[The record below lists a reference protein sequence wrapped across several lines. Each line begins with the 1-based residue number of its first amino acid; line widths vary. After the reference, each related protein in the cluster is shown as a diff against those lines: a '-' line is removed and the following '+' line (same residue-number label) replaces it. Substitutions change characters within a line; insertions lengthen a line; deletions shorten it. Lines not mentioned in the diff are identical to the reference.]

1 MSKRILK
8 EVLLE
13 WSKLRWFF
21 FAGAMF
27 YFSFVSVFSDPLS
40 YTTLYSVKAVVAV
53 LFFLL
58 FPAKTKRAP
67 FFSYLPFKTDPG
79 KKNAVQSYICKHALL
94 FALVLFGI
102 SIVMEA
108 GVLLIKCVCLH
119 KKYVAVPGGITA
131 LALFCY
137 AFFLFWLTLGWWH
150 TQIFGSSYPQKKRG
164 KIIYI
169 SSLLWNLAV
178 FALFDANAM
187 MQGKESTVIVWLFY
201 AAGGVTMILQ
211 LIQNRQLIRTL

>member
-108 GVLLIKCVCLH
+108 GVLLIKCVCL
-119 KKYVAVPGGITA
+119 
-131 LALFCY
+131 
-137 AFFLFWLTLGWWH
+137 
-150 TQIFGSSYPQKKRG
+150 QKKIRG
-164 KIIYI
+164 STGRDHSTGSFLLCILPVLADAWLVAYTDLWQQLSAEKKRKDHIYQQP
-169 SSLLWNLAV
+169 
-178 FALFDANAM
+178 AL
-187 MQGKESTVIVWLFY
+187 ES
-201 AAGGVTMILQ
+201 GGVCTI
-211 LIQNRQLIRTL
+211 